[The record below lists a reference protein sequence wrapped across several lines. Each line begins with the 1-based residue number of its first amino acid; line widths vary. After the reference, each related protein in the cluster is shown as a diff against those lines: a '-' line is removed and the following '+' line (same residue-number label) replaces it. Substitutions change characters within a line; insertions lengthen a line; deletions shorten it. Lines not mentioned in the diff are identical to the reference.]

1 MIIVNGRGIDEK
13 SMKLSHWLLLND
25 YDRDLIAVER
35 NGSIIKRNGS
45 IVKRSDY
52 DKTVLQDGDTVEIVQ
67 FVGGG

>member
-35 NGSIIKRNGS
+35 NGSIIKRN
-45 IVKRSDY
+45 DY

-67 FVGGG
+67 FVGRG

>member
-1 MIIVNGRGIDEK
+1 MIIVNGQGIDEK
-13 SMKLSHWLLLND
+13 SLKLSHWLFLND

-35 NGSIIKRNGS
+35 NGSIIKRN
-45 IVKRSDY
+45 DY

>member
-1 MIIVNGRGIDEK
+1 MIIVNGRGIDKK
-13 SMKLSHWLLLND
+13 SLCLSHWLLLND
-25 YDRDLIAVER
+25 YDCDLIAVER
-35 NGSIIKRNGS
+35 NGP

>member
-1 MIIVNGRGIDEK
+1 MIIVNGQGIDEK
-13 SMKLSHWLLLND
+13 SLKLSHWLLLND

-35 NGSIIKRNGS
+35 NGSIIKRN
-45 IVKRSDY
+45 DY

>member
-1 MIIVNGRGIDEK
+1 MIIVNGQGIDEK
-13 SMKLSHWLLLND
+13 SLKLSHWLLLND

-35 NGSIIKRNGS
+35 NGSIIKRS
-45 IVKRSDY
+45 HY

>member
-1 MIIVNGRGIDEK
+1 MIIVNGRGIDKK
-13 SMKLSHWLLLND
+13 SLCLSHWLLLND

-35 NGSIIKRNGS
+35 NGSIIKR
-45 IVKRSDY
+45 IDY

>member
-1 MIIVNGRGIDEK
+1 MIIVNGQGIEEK
-13 SMKLSHWLLLND
+13 SLKLSHWLLLND

-35 NGSIIKRNGS
+35 NGSIIKRN
-45 IVKRSDY
+45 DY

>member
-1 MIIVNGRGIDEK
+1 MLTAE
-13 SMKLSHWLLLND
+13 D

-35 NGSIIKRNGS
+35 NGSIIKRN
-45 IVKRSDY
+45 DY

>member
-1 MIIVNGRGIDEK
+1 MIIVTGRGIDEK
-13 SMKLSHWLLLND
+13 SLKLSHWLLFND

-35 NGSIIKRNGS
+35 NGSIIKRN
-45 IVKRSDY
+45 DY

>member
-1 MIIVNGRGIDEK
+1 MIIVNGRGIDKK
-13 SMKLSHWLLLND
+13 SLCLSHWLLLND

-35 NGSIIKRNGS
+35 NGSIVKRN
-45 IVKRSDY
+45 DY

>member
-13 SMKLSHWLLLND
+13 SLCLSHWLLLND
-25 YDRDLIAVER
+25 YDCDLIAVE
-35 NGSIIKRNGS
+35 RNGS

>member
-1 MIIVNGRGIDEK
+1 MIIVNGRGIDKK
-13 SMKLSHWLLLND
+13 SLCLSHWLLLND

-35 NGSIIKRNGS
+35 NGSI
-45 IVKRSDY
+45 VKRIDY

>member
-1 MIIVNGRGIDEK
+1 MIIVNGQGIDEK
-13 SMKLSHWLLLND
+13 SLKLSHWLLLND

-35 NGSIIKRNGS
+35 NGSIIKRD
-45 IVKRSDY
+45 DY

>member
-1 MIIVNGRGIDEK
+1 MIIVNGQGIDEK
-13 SMKLSHWLLLND
+13 SLKLSHWLLLND

-35 NGSIIKRNGS
+35 NGSIVKRN
-45 IVKRSDY
+45 DY

>member
-1 MIIVNGRGIDEK
+1 MIIVNGQGIDKK
-13 SMKLSHWLLLND
+13 SLCLSHWLLLND

-35 NGSIIKRNGS
+35 NGSIIKRN
-45 IVKRSDY
+45 DY

>member
-35 NGSIIKRNGS
+35 NGSIIKRN
-45 IVKRSDY
+45 DY

>member
-1 MIIVNGRGIDEK
+1 MLTAEGLIKK
-13 SMKLSHWLLLND
+13 SLCLSHWLLLND
-25 YDRDLIAVER
+25 YDRDLIAVE
-35 NGSIIKRNGS
+35 RNGS